1 MKPKH
6 RGQMSES
13 FLTAVFLSL
22 SGGLQDAYTYLF
34 RGKVFANAQTGNI
47 VLLSSNLMDGNW
59 ERVLHYLVPLCAF
72 ALGVLTAEKMQE
84 HFRNMQRLHWR
95 QLVVLGEVLLLF
107 LVGFLPQEQNLLA
120 NAIVSFSCAMQ
131 VQAFR
136 KVNGYA
142 FASTMCIGDLRSGV
156 EALCV
161 WSRTRDPKAKD
172 RMLRYFGI
180 ILLFALGS
188 GIGSKSCVWLGG
200 RAIWISCG
208 LLLVSFALM
217 FIREDLEEN
226 PVIKKD
232 LAEIRQETREIDHA
246 LRQEL
251 QEQQQELRELLA
263 NKNYFG
269 VEEMVE
275 GMHLNDTLK
284 KLFSLLGSFETQ
296 VEELAEAKS
305 LASDYPNILSAITDL
320 EKLGSFLRLYGI
332 EKYVSFELGIISNY
346 HYYTGIIFAG
356 YTFGT
361 GEPVVKGGRYDR
373 LLTYFGRKAPAI
385 GFAIVVDQLLSA
397 LSRQKITLPSEEKN
411 QMIVY
416 AESKI
421 AEAVEKAK
429 ELRTQGISVSLIQ
442 MQEGRSKDDYLSYAM
457 KDHVSKVEFIEE
469 A

>member
-1 MKPKH
+1 MKTKH
-6 RGQMSES
+6 HGQMSES

-136 KVNGYA
+136 KVNGHA

-161 WSRTRDPKAKD
+161 WRRTREPKAKD

-226 PVIKKD
+226 PVIEKD

-251 QEQQQELRELLA
+251 QEQQQELKE
-263 NKNYFG
+263 
-269 VEEMVE
+269 
-275 GMHLNDTLK
+275 
-284 KLFSLLGSFETQ
+284 
-296 VEELAEAKS
+296 
-305 LASDYPNILSAITDL
+305 SA
-320 EKLGSFLRLYGI
+320 
-332 EKYVSFELGIISNY
+332 
-346 HYYTGIIFAG
+346 
-356 YTFGT
+356 
-361 GEPVVKGGRYDR
+361 
-373 LLTYFGRKAPAI
+373 APHH
-385 GFAIVVDQLLSA
+385 
-397 LSRQKITLPSEEKN
+397 R
-411 QMIVY
+411 
-416 AESKI
+416 
-421 AEAVEKAK
+421 
-429 ELRTQGISVSLIQ
+429 
-442 MQEGRSKDDYLSYAM
+442 
-457 KDHVSKVEFIEE
+457 
-469 A
+469 